1 MTVTTKNNRFTHA
14 WQNHMP
20 GKTASGRSVTKPC
33 SPNTV
38 LQQRAEQTK
47 TSELNNFQIYNFAN
61 EKFRKQDG
69 IIISSGIQMLCKLS
83 DHQVVRLSTIRMEA
97 GRS

>member
-1 MTVTTKNNRFTHA
+1 
-14 WQNHMP
+14 MP

-33 SPNTV
+33 RPNTV
-38 LQQRAEQTK
+38 LQQCAEQTK
-47 TSELNNFQIYNFAN
+47 TSESNNFQIYNFAN

-69 IIISSGIQMLCKLS
+69 TIISSGIQMLCKLS
-83 DHQVVRLSTIRMEA
+83 DHQVLRLSAIRMEA